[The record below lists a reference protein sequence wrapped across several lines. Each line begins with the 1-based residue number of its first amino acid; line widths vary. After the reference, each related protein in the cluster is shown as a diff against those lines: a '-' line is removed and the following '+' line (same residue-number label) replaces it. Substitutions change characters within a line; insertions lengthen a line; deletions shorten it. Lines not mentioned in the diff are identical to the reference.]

1 MWNPAG
7 STARA
12 SLRRGKGNRVG
23 HEQEHV
29 IDPTSGAPSDSA
41 PHLGAGSGV
50 LLREVVRATRASL
63 LPRHDELLR
72 DLALFRGPFPLA
84 AASALSARAPGEI
97 LRDLEALVGAR
108 LLEASH
114 EAGTGREYRMPRA
127 VREAV
132 TEEAAAGGAVAP
144 TLARYLRAI
153 ARASAAT
160 ASDGFDP
167 PTGSG
172 RAPSSGSARARE
184 PRGEPLPGITARER
198 DVLVLVA
205 RGLTNGEIAM
215 SLGLSVKT
223 VMHHST
229 AIYRKLGVRGRA
241 GATAYAYRAGLVGG
255 ESQTQ

>member
-160 ASDGFDP
+160 ASNGFDP
-167 PTGSG
+167 P
-172 RAPSSGSARARE
+172 SGSARARE